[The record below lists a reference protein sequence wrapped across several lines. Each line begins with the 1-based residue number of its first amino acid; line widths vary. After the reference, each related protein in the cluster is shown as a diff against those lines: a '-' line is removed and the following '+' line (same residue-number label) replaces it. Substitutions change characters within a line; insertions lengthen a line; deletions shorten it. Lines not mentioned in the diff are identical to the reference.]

1 MQSLLAFLSKYNHW
15 LLFVLLEV
23 VSMVLLFRFNS
34 YQGSVYFTAANAVSG
49 QVLEWNSGVEKF
61 LYQSELNEQLTKR
74 NVQLE
79 LQNRQLMAMLNKREA
94 PIPKDVAG
102 YKVISAKVVSN
113 SLGKRDNFIV
123 IDKGSADGVRRDMGV
138 TSGTGIVGTVYLTS
152 AHHSLV
158 IPVLNSRS
166 NISVAINKRGY
177 FGYLQWSGGDSRTA
191 DVNDVPRHAHFRLY
205 DKVVTSGYS
214 SIFPPG
220 LMVGKVLHVY
230 NSDDGMSYRLKVQ
243 LSTDFGRLRD
253 VCVIDNAPMEER
265 INLIRAAQDSLGIQ
279 AQ

>member
-1 MQSLLAFLSKYNHW
+1 MQSLLAFLAKYNHW
-15 LLFVLLEV
+15 FLFIFLEV
-23 VSMVLLFRFNS
+23 ISVVLLFRFNS

-49 QVLEWNSGVEKF
+49 QVYEWNSEVEKF
-61 LYQSELNEQLTKR
+61 LHQSEMNEQLTQR
-74 NVQLE
+74 NVLLE
-79 LQNRQLMAMLNKREA
+79 LQNRQLLAMLNKKEV
-94 PIPKDVAG
+94 PVPDNLTQ
-102 YKVISAKVVSN
+102 YNVINAKVVSN
-113 SLGKRDNFIV
+113 SLNKRDNFIV

-166 NISVAINKRGY
+166 NISVTIKKRGY
-177 FGYLQWSGGDSRTA
+177 FGYLQWNGGDSRTA
-191 DVNDVPRHAHFRLY
+191 EVNDVPRHARFRLY

-220 LMVGKVLHVY
+220 LMVGKILHVY

-253 VCVIDNAPMEER
+253 VCVIDNTPMEER
-265 INLIRAAQDSLGIQ
+265 INLMRTAQDSLGIQ
-279 AQ
+279 TQ

>member
-15 LLFVLLEV
+15 LLFVFLEV

-61 LYQSELNEQLTKR
+61 LYQSKLNEQLTKR

-94 PIPKDVAG
+94 PIPKDVVG

-166 NISVAINKRGY
+166 NISVAISKRGY
-177 FGYLQWSGGDSRTA
+177 FGYLQWNGGDSRTA

>member
-15 LLFVLLEV
+15 LLFVFLEV

-94 PIPKDVAG
+94 SIPKDVAG

>member
-1 MQSLLAFLSKYNHW
+1 
-15 LLFVLLEV
+15 
-23 VSMVLLFRFNS
+23 MVLLFRFNS

-94 PIPKDVAG
+94 PIPKDVVG

-166 NISVAINKRGY
+166 NISVAISKRGY

>member
-1 MQSLLAFLSKYNHW
+1 MQSLLAFLTKYNHW
-15 LLFVLLEV
+15 FLFVLLEV

-61 LYQSELNEQLTKR
+61 LYQSKLNEQLTKR

-79 LQNRQLMAMLNKREA
+79 LQNRQLIAMLNKREA

>member
-15 LLFVLLEV
+15 LLFVFLEV

-214 SIFPPG
+214 SVFPPG
-220 LMVGKVLHVY
+220 VMVGKILHVY
-230 NSDDGMSYRLKVQ
+230 NSADGLSYRLEVE
-243 LSTDFGRLRD
+243 LSTDFGLLRD
-253 VCVIDNAPMEER
+253 VCVIDDAIMKQRLE
-265 INLIRAAQDSLGIQ
+265 LLRAAQDSLKTKEH
-279 AQ
+279 

>member
-1 MQSLLAFLSKYNHW
+1 
-15 LLFVLLEV
+15 
-23 VSMVLLFRFNS
+23 MVLLFRFNS

-243 LSTDFGRLRD
+243 LSTDFGCLRD

>member
-1 MQSLLAFLSKYNHW
+1 
-15 LLFVLLEV
+15 
-23 VSMVLLFRFNS
+23 MVLLFRFNS

-49 QVLEWNSGVEKF
+49 QVLEWNSEVEKF
-61 LYQSELNEQLTKR
+61 LYQSKLNEQLTKR

-79 LQNRQLMAMLNKREA
+79 LQNRQLIAMLNKREA

-166 NISVAINKRGY
+166 NISVAIQKRGY

>member
-1 MQSLLAFLSKYNHW
+1 MQSLLAFLTKYNHW
-15 LLFVLLEV
+15 FLFVLLEV

-79 LQNRQLMAMLNKREA
+79 LQNRQLMAMLNKCKA

>member
-1 MQSLLAFLSKYNHW
+1 
-15 LLFVLLEV
+15 
-23 VSMVLLFRFNS
+23 
-34 YQGSVYFTAANAVSG
+34 
-49 QVLEWNSGVEKF
+49 
-61 LYQSELNEQLTKR
+61 
-74 NVQLE
+74 
-79 LQNRQLMAMLNKREA
+79 
-94 PIPKDVAG
+94 
-102 YKVISAKVVSN
+102 
-113 SLGKRDNFIV
+113 
-123 IDKGSADGVRRDMGV
+123 MGV

-166 NISVAINKRGY
+166 NISVAIQKRGY

-265 INLIRAAQDSLGIQ
+265 INLIRAAQDSIGIQ

>member
-15 LLFVLLEV
+15 LLFVFLEV

-94 PIPKDVAG
+94 PVPKDVAG

-123 IDKGSADGVRRDMGV
+123 IDKGSVDGVRRDMGV

>member
-1 MQSLLAFLSKYNHW
+1 MLEAVS
-15 LLFVLLEV
+15 FVLLCQ
-23 VSMVLLFRFNS
+23 FNS
-34 YQGSVYFTAANAVSG
+34 YHGSVWFTSANVVTGKLNEANAS
-49 QVLEWNSGVEKF
+49 VESF
-61 LYQSELNEQLTKR
+61 LSMGKMNEQLTLR
-74 NVQLE
+74 NVYLERQVAQLSE
-79 LQNRQLMAMLNKREA
+79 MLTREKDDSALLQSTQVQLLDQYRL
-94 PIPKDVAG
+94 IP
-102 YKVISAKVVSN
+102 AKVVSN

-166 NISVAINKRGY
+166 NISVAISKRGY
-177 FGYLQWSGGDSRTA
+177 FGYLQWNGGDSRTA

-243 LSTDFGRLRD
+243 LSTDFGCLRD

>member
-15 LLFVLLEV
+15 LLFVFLEV

-94 PIPKDVAG
+94 PIPKDVVG

-138 TSGTGIVGTVYLTS
+138 TSQTRVLRIPAVERWRQQDSRRQRRS
-152 AHHSLV
+152 AT
-158 IPVLNSRS
+158 RT
-166 NISVAINKRGY
+166 
-177 FGYLQWSGGDSRTA
+177 LQTLRQGGDK
-191 DVNDVPRHAHFRLY
+191 RLFV
-205 DKVVTSGYS
+205 DIPSGT
-214 SIFPPG
+214 
-220 LMVGKVLHVY
+220 
-230 NSDDGMSYRLKVQ
+230 DGRK
-243 LSTDFGRLRD
+243 G
-253 VCVIDNAPMEER
+253 AAR
-265 INLIRAAQDSLGIQ
+265 I
-279 AQ
+279 

>member
-1 MQSLLAFLSKYNHW
+1 MQSLLAFLTKYNHW
-15 LLFVLLEV
+15 FLFVLLEV

>member
-15 LLFVLLEV
+15 LLFVFLEV

-61 LYQSELNEQLTKR
+61 LYQSKLNEQLTKR

-94 PIPKDVAG
+94 PIPKDVVG

-177 FGYLQWSGGDSRTA
+177 FGYLQWNGG
-191 DVNDVPRHAHFRLY
+191 
-205 DKVVTSGYS
+205 GYS

>member
-1 MQSLLAFLSKYNHW
+1 MQSLLAFLTKYNHW
-15 LLFVLLEV
+15 FLFVLLEV

-166 NISVAINKRGY
+166 NISVAISKRGY

-220 LMVGKVLHVY
+220 LMV
-230 NSDDGMSYRLKVQ
+230 VQ

>member
-1 MQSLLAFLSKYNHW
+1 MQSLLAFLTKYNHW
-15 LLFVLLEV
+15 FLFVLLEV

-166 NISVAINKRGY
+166 NISVAIQKRGY

>member
-1 MQSLLAFLSKYNHW
+1 MQSLLAFLTKYNHW
-15 LLFVLLEV
+15 FLFVLLEV

-243 LSTDFGRLRD
+243 LSTDFGCLRD

>member
-15 LLFVLLEV
+15 LLFVFLEV

>member
-1 MQSLLAFLSKYNHW
+1 MQSLLAFLTKYNHW
-15 LLFVLLEV
+15 FLFVLLEV

-49 QVLEWNSGVEKF
+49 QVLEWNSEVEKF
-61 LYQSELNEQLTKR
+61 LYQSKLNEQLTKR

>member
-15 LLFVLLEV
+15 LLFVFLEV

-265 INLIRAAQDSLGIQ
+265 INLIRTAQDSLGIQ

>member
-1 MQSLLAFLSKYNHW
+1 MQSLLAFLTKYNHW
-15 LLFVLLEV
+15 FLFVLLEV

-61 LYQSELNEQLTKR
+61 LYQSKLNEQLTKR

-166 NISVAINKRGY
+166 NISVAISKRGY